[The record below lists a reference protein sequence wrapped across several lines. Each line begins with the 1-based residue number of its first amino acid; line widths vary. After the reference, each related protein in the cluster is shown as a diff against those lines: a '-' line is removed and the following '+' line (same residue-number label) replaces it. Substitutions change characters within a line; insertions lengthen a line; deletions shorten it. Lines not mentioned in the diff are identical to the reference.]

1 MLNKE
6 EFVEGANTLR
16 EYWNW
21 ENQLYDMGIHLE
33 DTAAAKLADK
43 MLELLSRGPQDWD
56 YDRQIGTSWIA
67 IWCSAP
73 KDEKGFRRLSQWITI
88 SDAGALY
95 DFVNE
100 MRKLGWP
107 EWIENQRWLK

>member
-1 MLNKE
+1 MLTKE

-43 MLELLSRGPQDWD
+43 MLELLSRGQEDWD
-56 YDRQIGTSWIA
+56 YDERIGTSWIA
-67 IWCSAP
+67 TWCSAP
-73 KDEKGFRRLSQWITI
+73 KDEKGFRRMNQWVVLD
-88 SDAGALY
+88 SAEVLY
-95 DFVNE
+95 DFVQE
-100 MRKLGWP
+100 MRELKWP
-107 EWIENQRWLK
+107 HKIENERYL

>member
-1 MLNKE
+1 MLTKE

-43 MLELLSRGPQDWD
+43 MLELLSRGQEDWD
-56 YDRQIGTSWIA
+56 YDERIGTSWIA
-67 IWCSAP
+67 TWCSAP
-73 KDEKGFRRLSQWITI
+73 KDEKGFRRGSQWVTL

-95 DFVNE
+95 DFVSE
-100 MRKLGWP
+100 MFEKNWP
-107 EWIENQRWLK
+107 ERVENWRFLG